1 LPPWFAGCP
10 VAASAARGTVP
21 GVPTGE
27 KQRPAEAASP
37 ARETGGPG
45 VTTLLAAAVA
55 DIGGTE
61 RTGQV
66 VMAAEVQR
74 SIATGEHLA
83 VQAGTGTGKSLAYL
97 VPAVAHAV
105 ATGSSVVV
113 ATATIALQRQLI
125 ERDLPRLAAA
135 LEPLLG
141 RAPTFAIL
149 KGRGNYLC
157 QYRLHGGAPE
167 EPGETLFDP
176 GAVSAVGKQ
185 VQRLHEWAASTQT
198 GDRDE
203 LVPGVEDRAWRQV
216 AISAR
221 ECIGAAR
228 CPNGPECFA
237 ERARDQAGLVDIVV
251 TNHALLA
258 IDALED
264 FIVLPEHEVVVIDE
278 AHDLVGRV
286 TTAASRELSAPGA
299 ETAARR
305 AARILTGERSK
316 AGEALDRLREAAEGL
331 AQVLPEV
338 PPGRLDVLAEPLA
351 DALTA
356 LRAAAV
362 TSAAQVRAAG
372 KETSDDA
379 ERLAAGR
386 AALAALTDIAET
398 AERILGAFGADIAAR
413 PDVVWMD
420 RPAIDERQRPPTL
433 RVAPLEVA
441 GLLAERVFRR
451 RTVVLTSA
459 TLAVGGSFEPL
470 ARQWGLPLGDQD
482 GAGAAQGGERAAGA
496 AGGDVAGGD
505 VAGGDVAGAGRPGA
519 GRAGAGAAEGAARA
533 ADGDVAGAGVAG
545 AGAAGGD
552 APGGAA
558 GRGPAGG
565 AASKHGL
572 AWSGRDVG
580 SPFDHPRSGI
590 LYVARHLPPPGRDG
604 LPAAYLTE
612 IRELIGAAGGRTL
625 GLFSSMRAAK
635 QATEELRGVLG
646 HPLLCQGEDAT
657 AELVRRFAE
666 DEPTCLFG
674 TLSLW
679 QGVDVPGPA
688 LQLVIIDRIPF
699 PRPDDPLAS
708 ARQRAVA
715 ARGGNGFMTVAA
727 AHAGLLLAQGAG
739 RLLRTME
746 DKGMVAVLDPRL
758 ATARYGGFLRA
769 SLPPFWATT
778 DPAVARAALR
788 RLAARPR

>member
-1 LPPWFAGCP
+1 MGFIVAGPASQREAVRSGLCRTSGSVKRAGRRTWAVPSGRPGDAVAFPDVPLGDTRKPSRDARSPDAGPRDAGPPDAQPRDARSRDDDPPPMAG
-10 VAASAARGTVP
+10 
-21 GVPTGE
+21 
-27 KQRPAEAASP
+27 
-37 ARETGGPG
+37 
-45 VTTLLAAAVA
+45 LLAAAVDA
-55 DIGGTE
+55 IGGST
-61 RTGQV
+61 RSGQDA
-66 VMAAEVQR
+66 MAEAVWR
-74 SIATGEHLA
+74 AIGAGEHLA
-83 VQAGTGTGKSLAYL
+83 AQAGTGTGKSLAYL
-97 VPAVAHAV
+97 VPAVAHAM
-105 ATGSSVVV
+105 ATNSSVVV

-125 ERDLPRLAAA
+125 DRDLPRLAAA
-135 LEPLLG
+135 LEPLLD

-157 QYRLHGGAPE
+157 RYRLNGGAPE

-176 GAVSAVGKQ
+176 AAVSAVGRQ
-185 VQRLHEWAASTQT
+185 VQRLHEWAAGTET

-216 AISAR
+216 SISAK

-228 CPNGPECFA
+228 CPNGGDCFA
-237 ERARDQAGLVDIVV
+237 ERAREQAALVDVVV

-264 FIVLPEHEVVVIDE
+264 FIVLPDHDVVVIDE
-278 AHDLVGRV
+278 AHDLVNRV
-286 TTAASRELSAPGA
+286 TTAASRELSAPAAEAAVRRTAKVLSGSGGSSPRAGA
-299 ETAARR
+299 AAGSG
-305 AARILTGERSK
+305 A
-316 AGEALDRLREAAEGL
+316 AGEVLDRLREAVEGL
-331 AQVLPEV
+331 TRVLPDIG
-338 PPGRLDVLAEPLA
+338 PGRLDVLAEPVAASLI
-351 DALTA
+351 T
-356 LRAAAV
+356 LRAAA
-362 TSAAQVRAAG
+362 TSCAAQVRAVG

-398 AERILGAFGADIAAR
+398 AERILGAFGDDIAAR

-420 RPAIDERQRPPTL
+420 RPAVDERQRPPTL
-433 RVAPLEVA
+433 RVAPLAVG

-470 ARQWGLPLGDQD
+470 VRQWGLPPEG
-482 GAGAAQGGERAAGA
+482 QGGTEPAGKEAIGAEVTGAEATGGEATGGEAAGEEASGGEATGGEAAGEEA
-496 AGGDVAGGD
+496 AGGGAVA
-505 VAGGDVAGAGRPGA
+505 REH
-519 GRAGAGAAEGAARA
+519 R
-533 ADGDVAGAGVAG
+533 
-545 AGAAGGD
+545 
-552 APGGAA
+552 
-558 GRGPAGG
+558 
-565 AASKHGL
+565 L

-604 LPAAYLTE
+604 LPLAYLTE
-612 IRELIGAAGGRTL
+612 LRELIAAAGGRTL
-625 GLFSSMRAAK
+625 GLFSSMRAAR
-635 QATEELRGVLG
+635 QATEELRDEIEQ
-646 HPLLCQGEDAT
+646 PLLCQGDDAT
-657 AELVRRFAE
+657 AQLVRQFAE
-666 DEPTCLFG
+666 DEATCLFG

-688 LQLVIIDRIPF
+688 LQLVVIDRIPF

-746 DKGMVAVLDPRL
+746 DR
-758 ATARYGGFLRA
+758 
-769 SLPPFWATT
+769 
-778 DPAVARAALR
+778 
-788 RLAARPR
+788 